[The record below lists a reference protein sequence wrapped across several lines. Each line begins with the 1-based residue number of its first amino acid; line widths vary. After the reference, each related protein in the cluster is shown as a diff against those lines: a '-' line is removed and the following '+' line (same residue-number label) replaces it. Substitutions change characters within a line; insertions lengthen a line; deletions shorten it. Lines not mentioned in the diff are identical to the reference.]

1 MTRQDRK
8 RMLLFI
14 LLIFWMGLI
23 FFFSA
28 KPAVQSAKMSTS
40 VGKMIGRVVVPEFEE
55 WSDTKQD
62 AFAKKIDFAV
72 RKSAHACEYAALS
85 VLFFVNYKKKNRKI
99 KQIVGMSALSTALYA
114 VTDEIH
120 QLFVPGRS
128 GQITDVILD
137 SCGGLIGAVL
147 AAIILYLIRKRKKDG
162 S

>member
-1 MTRQDRK
+1 MERHETRC
-8 RMLLFI
+8 I
-14 LLIFWMGLI
+14 
-23 FFFSA
+23 
-28 KPAVQSAKMSTS
+28 
-40 VGKMIGRVVVPEFEE
+40 
-55 WSDTKQD
+55 
-62 AFAKKIDFAV
+62 AKKIDFAV

-85 VLFFVNYKKKNRKI
+85 VLFFVNYKKKSRKI

-147 AAIILYLIRKRKKDG
+147 SAIILYLIRKRKKDG

>member
-1 MTRQDRK
+1 MTRQDGK

-85 VLFFVNYKKKNRKI
+85 VLFFVNYKKKSRKI
-99 KQIVGMSALSTALYA
+99 KQIVGMSA
-114 VTDEIH
+114 
-120 QLFVPGRS
+120 
-128 GQITDVILD
+128 QITDVILD

-147 AAIILYLIRKRKKDG
+147 SAIILYLIRKRKKDG

>member
-1 MTRQDRK
+1 M
-8 RMLLFI
+8 
-14 LLIFWMGLI
+14 
-23 FFFSA
+23 
-28 KPAVQSAKMSTS
+28 
-40 VGKMIGRVVVPEFEE
+40 VPEFEK
-55 WSDTKQD
+55 WSGKKQD
-62 AFAKKIDFAV
+62 VFAKKIDFAV

-85 VLFFVNYKKKNRKI
+85 VLFFVNYKKKSRKI
-99 KQIVGMSALSTALYA
+99 KQIVVMSVLSTALYA

-147 AAIILYLIRKRKKDG
+147 SATILYLIRKRKKDG